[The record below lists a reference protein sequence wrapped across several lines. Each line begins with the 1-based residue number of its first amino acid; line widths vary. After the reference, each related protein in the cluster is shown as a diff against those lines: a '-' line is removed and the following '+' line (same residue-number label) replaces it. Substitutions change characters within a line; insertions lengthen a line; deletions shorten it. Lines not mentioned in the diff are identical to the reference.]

1 MLKPL
6 IIPNEKY
13 AELGQDRE
21 TLWLWPTC
29 KSCGRLQHPSKKPC
43 RALPGNAPCVFDD
56 KPEEIGPVYG
66 MDFPFN
72 MKISR
77 GADGLLK
84 P

>member
-21 TLWLWPTC
+21 TLWLWPAC
-29 KSCGRLQHPSKKPC
+29 KVCERIKYPSKVPC
-43 RALPGNAPCVFDD
+43 PKAPGKLCVFED
-56 KPEEIGPVYG
+56 KPQMIGPVYG
-66 MDFPFN
+66 MDLPSNKDFN
-72 MKISR
+72 R
-77 GADGLLK
+77 GADGRLK